1 MAELN
6 EKLIKGKER
15 IAQAGRARKGAA
27 PAPAKLRL
35 PPGQHEVK
43 NWPVLDLGIQPEIPL
58 DKWSLNIEG
67 LVENPKL
74 LTWSDFL
81 ALPQVD
87 RTADFHCV
95 TTWSRF
101 DNHWQG
107 VAFEAICDLVK
118 PKADAK
124 FVLFTGFDGYSTNLP
139 LDLAREDALVVHHWE
154 GQPLEREHGGPV
166 RVVVSKVYAW
176 KGAKWVKDIIFL
188 GDDHPG
194 FWEVRGYSNTADP
207 WTDDRFS

>member
-1 MAELN
+1 VDEPN
-6 EKLIKGKER
+6 DKLIRGKER
-15 IAQAGRARKGAA
+15 IAQAGHLRKVAT
-27 PAPAKLRL
+27 PAPSELRL

-43 NWPVLDLGIQPEIPL
+43 NWPVLDLGIQPDLPL

-74 LTWSDFL
+74 LSWSDFL

-107 VAFEAICDLVK
+107 VSFQTICDLVK
-118 PKADAK
+118 PKPEAEY
-124 FVLFTGFDGYSTNLP
+124 VLFTGFDGYSTNLP
-139 LDLAREDALVVHHWE
+139 LKLAIEDALIVHHWE
-154 GQPLEREHGGPV
+154 GKPLEREHGGPA

-176 KGAKWVKDIIFL
+176 KGAKWVKDIIFQEK
-188 GDDHPG
+188 DHPG

>member
-1 MAELN
+1 MDEIN
-6 EKLIKGKER
+6 EKLIQGKER
-15 IAQAGRARKGAA
+15 IAELGRAKPRATATGN
-27 PAPAKLRL
+27 RL

-43 NWPVLDLGIQPEIPL
+43 NWPVLDLGIQPDIPK

-67 LVENPKL
+67 LVEKPVL
-74 LTWSDFL
+74 LTWPDFM

-87 RTADFHCV
+87 KVNDFHCV

-101 DNHWQG
+101 DNHWKG
-107 VAFEAICDLVK
+107 VEFKAICDLAK
-118 PKADAK
+118 PKPEATH
-124 FVLFTGFDGYSTNLP
+124 VLFTGYDGYTVNLP
-139 LDLAREDALVVHHWE
+139 LDFCRDDALIVHHWE

-188 GDDHPG
+188 PADHLG

-207 WTDDRFS
+207 WKEERFS

>member
-1 MAELN
+1 
-6 EKLIKGKER
+6 
-15 IAQAGRARKGAA
+15 
-27 PAPAKLRL
+27 
-35 PPGQHEVK
+35 
-43 NWPVLDLGIQPEIPL
+43 
-58 DKWSLNIEG
+58 
-67 LVENPKL
+67 VE
-74 LTWSDFL
+74 
-81 ALPQVD
+81 

-118 PKADAK
+118 PKPEAK
-124 FVLFTGFDGYSTNLP
+124 FVLFTSFDGYSTNLP

-154 GQPLEREHGGPV
+154 GRPLEREHGGPV

-188 GDDHPG
+188 GEDHPRLLG
-194 FWEVRGYSNTADP
+194 NPRLFQHCRPV
-207 WTDDRFS
+207 DRRQIFVTRRRLSAISVS